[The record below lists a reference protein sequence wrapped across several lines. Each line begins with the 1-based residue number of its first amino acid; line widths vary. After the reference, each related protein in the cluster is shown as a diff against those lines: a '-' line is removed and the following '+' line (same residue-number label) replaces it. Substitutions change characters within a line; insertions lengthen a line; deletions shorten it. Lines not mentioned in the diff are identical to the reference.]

1 MVKEIDLQSVQGTM
15 LIPLWGRAYGSEKN
29 KDILDDTEAIR
40 IIKECD
46 FDFSKI
52 ADTFGEYGCI
62 TYITRA
68 RKIDD
73 TIKQFITKNPNATI
87 VNIGSGLD
95 TTFSRIDN
103 GTIQWYNLDLPDA
116 IAFRK
121 TLIEDTPRNI
131 NIAKSFFDTSWF
143 NDIKYDPKDGILF
156 ISAGVF
162 YYFKEEEL
170 KEIIV
175 AMAKRFPGG
184 ELYFDAESKFAL
196 TLSNATVKK
205 SGNNGAMMYF
215 YVNNPK
221 SIERWSSN
229 IKILSCS
236 PFFKHIPTNKDW
248 DGSTRIMMRIVNLIK
263 MLKFVHIRFEK

>member
-1 MVKEIDLQSVQGTM
+1 MVKELDLQTVQGTM

-29 KDILDDTEAIR
+29 KDILDDIEAIR

-46 FDFSKI
+46 FDFSTI
-52 ADTFGEYGCI
+52 ANTFGEYGCI

-73 TIKQFITKNPNATI
+73 TIKQFIIKHPKATI

-103 GTIQWYNLDLPDA
+103 GTIHWYNLDLPDA
-116 IAFRK
+116 ISFRK
-121 TLIEDTPRNI
+121 TLIEDTPRNTS
-131 NIAKSFFDTSWF
+131 IAKSFFDTSWF
-143 NDIKYDPKDGILF
+143 DDIKYDPNDGILF

-162 YYFKEEEL
+162 YYFKEEDL
-170 KEIIV
+170 KKIV
-175 AMAKRFPGG
+175 VAISKRFPGG

-196 TLSNATVKK
+196 NFSNATVKK

-221 SIERWSSN
+221 SIEKWSST
-229 IKILSCS
+229 IKVLSCS
-236 PFFKHIPTNKDW
+236 PFFKDIPTNKDW

-263 MLKFVHIRFEK
+263 MLKFVHLRFKK